1 MLYPS
6 IYGDKMNRRVITI
19 NSPTM
24 AIKAARLLNRKGIKA
39 KTVKLLPGQSP
50 RGCSAGVEIEFFKV
64 NAALDILAEA
74 GISYGGIV
82 IL

>member
-1 MLYPS
+1 M
-6 IYGDKMNRRVITI
+6 DRRVITV

-24 AIKAARLLNRKGIKA
+24 AIKATRLLNRKGIKA

-50 RGCSAGVEIEFFKV
+50 RGCSAGVEVEYFKI
-64 NAALDILAEA
+64 NASLDILSQA
-74 GISYGGIV
+74 GIAYGGIV

>member
-1 MLYPS
+1 
-6 IYGDKMNRRVITI
+6 MNRRVITI

-24 AIKAARLLNRKGIKA
+24 AIKAARLLNKKGIKT

-50 RGCSAGVEIEFFKV
+50 RGCSAGAEIEYFKV
-64 NAALDILAEA
+64 NASLEILAEA
-74 GISYGGIV
+74 GIPYGGVV